1 MFFVSTAQRQ
11 LFDRFLR
18 GFLNLPFV
26 KVILCLRSDLHYLL
40 DCDRFPNLDDA
51 INNNIL
57 DKSIRYQLR
66 SFSIKDARAAIGHLT
81 ERAEFYLEPELIDAF
96 VKKLAEYLQEVR
108 PIELQVVGAQLQE

>member
-1 MFFVSTAQRQ
+1 MAQRQ
-11 LFDRFLR
+11 LFDLFLR

-26 KVILCLRSDLHYLL
+26 KVILCLRSDYLHYLL

-66 SFSIKDARAAIGHLT
+66 SFSIKEARAAIGHLT

-96 VKKLAEYLQEVR
+96 VKNLAEYLQEVR